1 MQRKAFKMSYPFIL
15 QGSNVTV
22 VIDGKPHTI
31 SKTHVTYQKVVDA
44 IKAQDWPTVKSIID
58 PVKVV
63 LNYGAG
69 NISVKGDQLFWKG
82 QPFAG
87 VLATRMIAMLQDG
100 FTIEPM
106 VLFMHNLMKNPSKR
120 SVDELYGF
128 LEKNS
133 LPITPDG
140 YFLAYKKVRR
150 DFKDIHSGTMD
161 NSPGTVVEMERNAVD
176 DNKDQT
182 CSTGLHF
189 CGLSYLDHFGGSDSR
204 TVIVKIDPA
213 DVVSIPSDYN
223 GAKGRACRYEVIGE
237 MGVEA
242 KDAFTSSVQSNAN
255 GTQTVRAA
263 KPVPEV
269 RVGSSIHKRGYS
281 DGFSGADYSNS
292 YNYGSREHNAY
303 DVGYEA
309 GLADR
314 ENGDPERY
322 RYVPPTPAGWTRNA
336 DGKMTPPPG
345 TTFTAQNPAA
355 QWPFPSGNK

>member
-1 MQRKAFKMSYPFIL
+1 MSYPFIL

-44 IKAQDWPTVKSIID
+44 IKSNDWDTVKNIID

-69 NISVKGDQLFWKG
+69 NVSIQGEKLFWKG

-100 FTIEPM
+100 FSVEPM
-106 VLFMHNLMKNPSKR
+106 VNFMHNLMKNPSKR

-128 LEKNS
+128 LEKNN
-133 LPITPDG
+133 LPLTPDG
-140 YFLAYKKVRR
+140 HFLAYKKVRR
-150 DFKDIHSGTMD
+150 DFLDIHSGTMD
-161 NSPGTVVEMERNAVD
+161 NSPGTVVEMERNQVD

-204 TVIVKIDPA
+204 IVIVKIDPA

-237 MGVEA
+237 MGVKAE
-242 KDAFTSSVQSNAN
+242 DAFDKPVQENAN
-255 GTQTVRAA
+255 GTFTHSAA
-263 KPVPEV
+263 AREPISALTPKSIPAMAVPEV
-269 RVGSSIHKRGYS
+269 RIGDSAFKKGYS
-281 DGFSGADYSNS
+281 DGFMDHDYNNRRTGKE
-292 YNYGSREHNAY
+292 YTNYDN
-303 DVGYEA
+303 GYEL
-309 GLADR
+309 GCADR
-314 ENGDPERY
+314 EEGNPERW
-322 RYVPPTPAGWTRNA
+322 RYEARV
-336 DGKMTPPPG
+336 K
-345 TTFTAQNPAA
+345 FNPAPKA
-355 QWPFPSGNK
+355 SDWPFPKTGPVGY

>member
-44 IKAQDWPTVKSIID
+44 IKAQDWDTVKNIID

-69 NISVKGDQLFWKG
+69 NISVKGEQLFWKG

-87 VLATRMIAMLQDG
+87 VLASRMIAMLQDG

-161 NSPGTVVEMERNAVD
+161 NSPGTVVEMERNQVD

-204 TVIVKIDPA
+204 VVIVKIDPA

-242 KDAFTSSVQSNAN
+242 KDAFDKPVQSNAN

-269 RVGSSIHKRGYS
+269 RIGSSIHKRGYT
-281 DGFSGADYSNS
+281 DGFTGADYTNTHR
-292 YNYGSREHNAY
+292 YGSRENNAY
-303 DVGYEA
+303 DVGYKA
-309 GLADR
+309 GFEDR
-314 ENGDPERY
+314 ENGNPERY
-322 RYVPPTPAGWTRNA
+322 RYVPPTPTGWTRNA
-336 DGKMTPPPG
+336 DGKVTPPPG
-345 TTFTAQNPAA
+345 TTFTAHNPAA
-355 QWPFPSGNK
+355 QWPFPTKG

>member
-1 MQRKAFKMSYPFIL
+1 MSYPFIL

-44 IKAQDWPTVKSIID
+44 IKSNDWTTVKNIID

-69 NISVKGDQLFWKG
+69 NVTVKGEQLYWKG

-100 FTIEPM
+100 FSVEPM

-140 YFLAYKKVRR
+140 HFLAYKKVRR

-161 NSPGTVVEMERNAVD
+161 NSPGTIVEMERNAVD

-189 CGLSYLDHFGGSDSR
+189 CGLSYLNHFGDNDSR
-204 TVIVKIDPA
+204 VVIVKIDPA

-237 MGVEA
+237 MGVKAE
-242 KDAFTSSVQSNAN
+242 DAFTASVQSNAH
-255 GTQTVRAA
+255 GTETVRAA

-269 RVGSSIHKRGYS
+269 RIGSSIHKRGYT
-281 DGFSGADYSNS
+281 DGFTGADYNNTH
-292 YNYGSREHNAY
+292 NYGSREHTAY
-303 DVGYEA
+303 DIGYET
-309 GLADR
+309 GMADR

-322 RYVPPTPAGWTRNA
+322 RYVPPAPTGWTRNA
-336 DGKMTPPPG
+336 DGKVTPPAG
-345 TTFTAQNPAA
+345 AVFNAQST
-355 QWPFPSGNK
+355 QWPFPTKG

>member
-1 MQRKAFKMSYPFIL
+1 MSYPFII

-44 IKAQDWPTVKSIID
+44 IKALDWPTVKAIID

-69 NISVKGDQLFWKG
+69 NISIKGDTLYWKG
-82 QPFAG
+82 EPFAG
-87 VLATRMIAMLQDG
+87 VLATRMISMLEEG
-100 FTIEPM
+100 FSIEPM
-106 VLFMHNLMKNPSKR
+106 VLFMHNLLKNPSKR

-161 NSPGTVVEMERNAVD
+161 NSPGTVVEMERFKVD
-176 DNKDQT
+176 DNKDKT

-189 CGLSYLDHFGGSDSR
+189 CGMSYLDHFGGSDSR

-237 MGVEA
+237 LGVEPG
-242 KDAFTSSVQSNAN
+242 KAFDRSVQGNAN
-255 GTQTVRAA
+255 GTETVRAPA
-263 KPVPEV
+263 PEPKV
-269 RVGSSIHKRGYS
+269 NYGPFSKGYS
-281 DGFSGADYSNS
+281 DGFYDKG
-292 YNYGSREHNAY
+292 YNDGEYFGYRETTAY
-303 DVGYEA
+303 EDGFDA
-309 GLADR
+309 GTQDR
-314 ENGDPERY
+314 EDGTPERY
-322 RYVPPTPAGWTRNA
+322 RYEPKATTPAGWTRNA
-336 DGKMTPPPG
+336 DGKVSPPPG

-355 QWPFPSGNK
+355 QWPFPTGDKS